1 MKYLQRVGGE
11 EVCLLEAAGQ
21 EENHMKSIFIIFA
34 AVIIT
39 IIIIFAAIIITIIII
54 IIIRKMITAD
64 INAIIF
70 ITGNFTVIINC
81 VGIGLRTL
89 FGPLPHQVVVIIIVI
104 FTTTIPAPGQGSQKL

>member
-1 MKYLQRVGGE
+1 MIL
-11 EVCLLEAAGQ
+11 GQ
-21 EENHMKSIFIIFA
+21 LTMGARQAKNAPLPTHHLHHLIIFA

-39 IIIIFAAIIITIIII
+39 IIIIT
-54 IIIRKMITAD
+54 RKMITAD

-89 FGPLPHQVVVIIIVI
+89 FGPLPYQVVVIIIVI
-104 FTTTIPAPGQGSQKL
+104 FTTTIPTQGS

>member
-1 MKYLQRVGGE
+1 MGGE

-21 EENHMKSIFIIFA
+21 EENHMKFIIIIFA

-39 IIIIFAAIIITIIII
+39 IIIIIIT
-54 IIIRKMITAD
+54 RKMITAD

-89 FGPLPHQVVVIIIVI
+89 FGPLPYQV
-104 FTTTIPAPGQGSQKL
+104 S

>member
-1 MKYLQRVGGE
+1 MSFSFGIFLVKYLQWVGGE

-39 IIIIFAAIIITIIII
+39 IIIII

-104 FTTTIPAPGQGSQKL
+104 FTTTIPAPGQGTQKL